1 MGTDALRQRAA
12 MTAIF
17 VAHGLLFASW
27 SAHIPQFKAQ
37 LGLSDASMGLV
48 LLATPVGSVAAMAL
62 TGRLLGRVG
71 SPRVVRSALLGY
83 CLAGPLVGLTGTP
96 VMLFVT
102 LLAWGAFQGSLDV
115 SMNTQAIAVQRA
127 QRRALMP
134 RFHGAWS
141 LGAFAGAGLGAL
153 GVAIAI
159 GLTLQLVVLGV
170 PVLAATAALG
180 TGMIDDRRRGPERSR
195 RSGARTAL
203 SGALLLLAMT
213 AFAGMFCEAAAA
225 DWSAIYLRGTL
236 HVDPALAGLGFAVFS
251 LLMVTVRLTGGRLL
265 SRFGQRR
272 LLPWLALLAMAGFGL
287 GLLVHSPAIALLG
300 FGCLGAGMALV
311 VPSVFTA
318 AGELPGMTPGAGVA
332 AVSACGWAGFVCA
345 PPLIGQLAG
354 VGGLSVALATVPVLS
369 ALIAVATRR
378 LPGSP

>member
-1 MGTDALRQRAA
+1 MRTEALRQRAA
-12 MTAIF
+12 MTATF

-62 TGRLLGRVG
+62 TGRLLSRVG
-71 SPRVVRSALLGY
+71 SARVVRTALLGY

-96 VMLFVT
+96 VLLFVT

-134 RFHGAWS
+134 GFHGAWS

-159 GLTLQLVVLGV
+159 GLTLQLLVLVV
-170 PVLAATAALG
+170 PVLVATAVLG
-180 TGMIDDRRRGPERSR
+180 TSMIDDRRRGPERPPP
-195 RSGARTAL
+195 SGARPAL
-203 SGALLLLAMT
+203 SGALLLLAVT
-213 AFAGMFCEAAAA
+213 AFASMFCEAAAA

-236 HVDPALAGLGFAVFS
+236 HMSPGLAGLGFAVFS

-265 SRFGQRR
+265 SHFGERR
-272 LLPWLALLAMAGFGL
+272 LLPRLALLAAAGFGL
-287 GLLVHSPAIALLG
+287 GLLVRSPAVALLG

-311 VPSVFTA
+311 VPSAFTA

-354 VGGLSVALATVPVLS
+354 VAGLGTALATVPVLA
-369 ALIAVATRR
+369 ALIALTTSCQR
-378 LPGSP
+378 